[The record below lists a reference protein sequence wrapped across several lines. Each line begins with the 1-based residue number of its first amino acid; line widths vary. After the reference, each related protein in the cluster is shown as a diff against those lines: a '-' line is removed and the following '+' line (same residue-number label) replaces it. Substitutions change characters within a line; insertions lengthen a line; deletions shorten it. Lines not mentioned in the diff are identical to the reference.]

1 MAIIE
6 VKGLKK
12 NYGELEVLKSIDL
25 EIEEGQVVCIIGPSG
40 SGKSTFL
47 RCLNRLEKTTA
58 GKVIV
63 DGYDLTD
70 KNTEI
75 TNYNAQIL
83 LINCI
88 GLLSKLYSYADI
100 AIVGG
105 GFYSAGL
112 HNILEASAFGIP
124 VIFGNH
130 YKKNPEADSLI
141 LLGGAKSFADE
152 KDTIHFISQLI
163 ENKQIINS
171 MGEKS
176 KKFIQQ
182 QPNATE
188 FIVNHIIN

>member
-1 MAIIE
+1 M
-6 VKGLKK
+6 
-12 NYGELEVLKSIDL
+12 
-25 EIEEGQVVCIIGPSG
+25 EI
-40 SGKSTFL
+40 
-47 RCLNRLEKTTA
+47 
-58 GKVIV
+58 
-63 DGYDLTD
+63 TD

-105 GFYSAGL
+105 GFHSAGL

-171 MGEKS
+171 MGGKS

-188 FIVNHIIN
+188 FIVNHVIN

>member
-1 MAIIE
+1 M
-6 VKGLKK
+6 
-12 NYGELEVLKSIDL
+12 
-25 EIEEGQVVCIIGPSG
+25 
-40 SGKSTFL
+40 
-47 RCLNRLEKTTA
+47 
-58 GKVIV
+58 
-63 DGYDLTD
+63 
-70 KNTEI
+70 
-75 TNYNAQIL
+75 

-88 GLLSKLYSYADI
+88 GFLSKLYSYADI

-105 GFYSAGL
+105 GFHSAGL

>member
-1 MAIIE
+1 MKRSEKIKQIF
-6 VKGLKK
+6 K
-12 NYGELEVLKSIDL
+12 NNLV
-25 EIEEGQVVCIIGPSG
+25 EI
-40 SGKSTFL
+40 
-47 RCLNRLEKTTA
+47 
-58 GKVIV
+58 
-63 DGYDLTD
+63 TD

-105 GFYSAGL
+105 GFHSAGL

-141 LLGGAKSFADE
+141 LFGGAKSFVDE